1 MPATAPAPSN
11 PAATPPLGRGATTTS
26 ERITAG
32 PGTATGTS
40 LRFSHA
46 VAAHAVTNSTNR
58 DA

>member
-1 MPATAPAPSN
+1 MAPAPSN

-32 PGTATGTS
+32 PGTATGS
-40 LRFSHA
+40 RVWFSGD